1 MQSCLKML
9 HGTSDKKCKR
19 KKKQMFIGTHE
30 SHMENVFLI
39 YAATTTLDQICP
51 QTLTLIALL
60 LSLLFHAI
68 IIVVIVHRQHAAQC
82 IQWIQGI
89 SPLLL

>member
-1 MQSCLKML
+1 MQ
-9 HGTSDKKCKR
+9 TR
-19 KKKQMFIGTHE
+19 KKQKFIGTHE
-30 SHMENVFLI
+30 SHMDNVFLI
-39 YAATTTLDQICP
+39 YAATATLDQICP
-51 QTLTLIALL
+51 KTLTLIALL

>member
-30 SHMENVFLI
+30 SHMENALAQPHVFI
-39 YAATTTLDQICP
+39 IAAHVT
-51 QTLTLIALL
+51 QT
-60 LSLLFHAI
+60 
-68 IIVVIVHRQHAAQC
+68 QH
-82 IQWIQGI
+82 
-89 SPLLL
+89 LRD